1 MIFTP
6 HGTFLDIDD
15 SQLVTNTTDF
25 RFYSNMDK
33 MLMRLKLRGA
43 NFEVWNIQVYEI
55 SRRMGLRVATRTSTY
70 KLRFIN

>member
-1 MIFTP
+1 MDRVIMIFTT

-43 NFEVWNIQVYEI
+43 NFEVSPV
-55 SRRMGLRVATRTSTY
+55 
-70 KLRFIN
+70 